1 MKDDDFGLELV
12 LGSAGEGTQQS
23 EMQDKPGES
32 VWSNVIDLGII
43 YIEVIIKD
51 ENDEIPE
58 EQSRSSKEKKALY
71 LGT

>member
-23 EMQDKPGES
+23 EMQDKAGGS

-58 EQSRSSKEKKALY
+58 EQSRSSKDKRALY